1 MEFNGSLSLYSLVYQ
16 LNFSH
21 IPCYQLNSLLCVL
34 LSILLIFSLFFFS
47 MEHRRIAHGAAPPL
61 TAVERFLYGQNNDA
75 LSTNKQ
81 KGPKERHP
89 PIVRRTAVTEIVNDN
104 KENTTFGPKKE
115 KHLVVHGRSP
125 NGGMVVKDAITK
137 KRPYKNL
144 IKGQWTTEED
154 RYITG
159 RYMFMFSYID

>member
-1 MEFNGSLSLYSLVYQ
+1 
-16 LNFSH
+16 
-21 IPCYQLNSLLCVL
+21 
-34 LSILLIFSLFFFS
+34 

-75 LSTNKQ
+75 LTSKKQ
-81 KGPKERHP
+81 KDPKERHP

-104 KENTTFGPKKE
+104 KENTTFGPRKE

-125 NGGMVVKDAITK
+125 IGDMVVKDATTK

-144 IKGQWTTEED
+144 IKGQWTSEED
-154 RYITG
+154 RYI
-159 RYMFMFSYID
+159 